1 MKERSGSQRR
11 RSSKDEE
18 KVRRRSSREK
28 ERPKGKVR
36 GESVARQRKTDEEE
50 AKRLSA
56 LVKEESMRETSRRRR
71 SREEVTKR
79 GSELSVSGSRREE
92 RIPTTVPR
100 RQATV
105 QERRRNFESADR
117 RANDLVRAVRDMSSQ
132 PSSVASVPMPKSLP
146 SLASLGG
153 QTKKS
158 SWAIGNEPQ
167 PMSSFEESQGS
178 NKRDVD
184 NPFHRSYSRVREN
197 PVHEQR
203 EQKSS
208 LTSLKREEPRS
219 SRRDPGH
226 SLISVKRERRLSLG
240 SLTSEEPTGVVRV
253 PPGVEQVG
261 FCNLRSTLKILLKIL
276 ISVAVVLWWWKP
288 EPQQRD
294 SEHGHCGHLPG
305 RRGARVEVA
314 GKTRTY
320 LRWGPHHG
328 VGRGG

>member
-71 SREEVTKR
+71 SREEVTK
-79 GSELSVSGSRREE
+79 SELSVSGSRREE

-219 SRRDPGH
+219 SRRDPGL

-294 SEHGHCGHLPG
+294 GEHCHCGHLPG
-305 RRGARVEVA
+305 RRGASVEVA
-314 GKTRTY
+314 GKNRTY
-320 LRWGPHHG
+320 LRWGAHHG

>member
-1 MKERSGSQRR
+1 MVFQCFLSDQGFDRQELFPRSKRRRGKAMKERSGSQRR

-158 SWAIGNEPQ
+158 SWANGNEPQ

-219 SRRDPGH
+219 SRRDPGL

-261 FCNLRSTLKILLKIL
+261 FCNLRSTLKILL
-276 ISVAVVLWWWKP
+276 
-288 EPQQRD
+288 
-294 SEHGHCGHLPG
+294 
-305 RRGARVEVA
+305 
-314 GKTRTY
+314 
-320 LRWGPHHG
+320 
-328 VGRGG
+328 

>member
-1 MKERSGSQRR
+1 M
-11 RSSKDEE
+11 
-18 KVRRRSSREK
+18 
-28 ERPKGKVR
+28 
-36 GESVARQRKTDEEE
+36 ARQRKTDEEE

-117 RANDLVRAVRDMSSQ
+117 HANDLVRAVRDMSSQ

-146 SLASLGG
+146 SLASLG

-158 SWAIGNEPQ
+158 SWAIANEPQ

-208 LTSLKREEPRS
+208 LTSLKREESRS

-261 FCNLRSTLKILLKIL
+261 FCNLRSTLKIL
-276 ISVAVVLWWWKP
+276 
-288 EPQQRD
+288 
-294 SEHGHCGHLPG
+294 
-305 RRGARVEVA
+305 
-314 GKTRTY
+314 
-320 LRWGPHHG
+320 
-328 VGRGG
+328 

>member
-18 KVRRRSSREK
+18 KVRSRSSREK

-203 EQKSS
+203 EQNSS

-219 SRRDPGH
+219 SRRDPGL

-314 GKTRTY
+314 GKNRTY
-320 LRWGPHHG
+320 LSWAPHHG

>member
-92 RIPTTVPR
+92 RVPTTVPR

-105 QERRRNFESADR
+105 QERRRKFESADR

-261 FCNLRSTLKILLKIL
+261 FCNLRSIYIEDSIKNLNFCCSGPL
-276 ISVAVVLWWWKP
+276 VV
-288 EPQQRD
+288 E
-294 SEHGHCGHLPG
+294 
-305 RRGARVEVA
+305 A
-314 GKTRTY
+314 
-320 LRWGPHHG
+320 
-328 VGRGG
+328 